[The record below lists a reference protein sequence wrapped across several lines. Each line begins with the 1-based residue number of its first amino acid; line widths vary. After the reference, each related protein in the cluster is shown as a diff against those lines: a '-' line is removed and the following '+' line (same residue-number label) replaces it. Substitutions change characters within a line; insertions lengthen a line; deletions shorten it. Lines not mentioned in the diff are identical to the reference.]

1 MTLSQRLAHHL
12 GKSPDTARAAFVA
25 ANATVVASLNGVEL
39 GRAAAGGEPGWG
51 MVAFG
56 SGWLAANATVVGDV
70 TLGAG
75 ASVWYGCVLRGDIN
89 SIVIGDGSNV
99 QDGTIV
105 HLADDYG
112 VRVGR
117 HTTIGHAAIIHA
129 CDIGDECLIG
139 MGATVLDGARIG
151 DRCIVGAN
159 ALVTQRFVAPPGSMI
174 LGAPAK
180 VVRPLTEAEQ
190 AGLRRWAE
198 KYVEVA
204 AAHAAKK

>member
-1 MTLSQRLAHHL
+1 MTLQERLARYL
-12 GKSPDTARAAFVA
+12 GRRPDVARAAFVA
-25 ANATVVASLNGVEL
+25 PNATVL
-39 GRAAAGGEPGWG
+39 
-51 MVAFG
+51 
-56 SGWLAANATVVGDV
+56 GDV
-70 TLGAG
+70 TLGADS
-75 ASVWYGCVLRGDIN
+75 SVWYGCVLRGDIN
-89 SIVIGDGSNV
+89 SIAIGEGTNV

-112 VRVGR
+112 VRVGNY
-117 HTTIGHAAIIHA
+117 TTIGHAAIIHA

-139 MGATVLDGARIG
+139 MGATVLDGAQIG

-180 VVRPLTEAEQ
+180 VVRALTGAEQ

-198 KYVEVA
+198 KYIEVA
-204 AAHAAKK
+204 KAHAGFREAKT

>member
-1 MTLSQRLAHHL
+1 MTVQERLAKYL
-12 GKSPDTARAAFVA
+12 GRTPDTANAAFIA
-25 ANATVVASLNGVEL
+25 PNATVL
-39 GRAAAGGEPGWG
+39 GH
-51 MVAFG
+51 VK
-56 SGWLAANATVVGDV
+56 
-70 TLGAG
+70 LGAQS
-75 ASVWYGCVLRGDIN
+75 SVWYGCVLRGDIN
-89 SIVIGDGSNV
+89 SIVIGEGTNV

-112 VRVGR
+112 VRVGNY
-117 HTTIGHAAIIHA
+117 TTIGHAAIIHA
-129 CDIGDECLIG
+129 CDIGHECLIG
-139 MGATVLDGARIG
+139 MGATVLDGAQIG

-190 AGLRRWAE
+190 AGLRKWAE

-204 AAHAAKK
+204 KAHRAR